1 MRLNLV
7 MQVESNKSNLLPRL
21 IWMLS
26 DKSLGLIS
34 NEVGLDG
41 GGFKFKTPLMYKIL
55 LFILPVPF
63 RAITNI
69 HYHGLERIPENGA
82 AIFVANHT
90 SHVDP
95 FLKIVAAKRPVHYL
109 AKKEHFES
117 HATKVL
123 MESTGQ
129 ISTARGNGS
138 DNALEKAVDVLES
151 GGSMG
156 IFPEGTRSRNSQP
169 PFLQPGKTGAARL
182 AAKFPLTPVV
192 PISIKGAR
200 NFMKPGS
207 LMIKPW
213 KRIDVHIGKS
223 ITFAEWLSN
232 PSGGDLDDSKIEGI
246 LSKDEDEKRAE
257 MKKIYRK
264 FTDQIIETLRLNGA
278 P

>member
-1 MRLNLV
+1 
-7 MQVESNKSNLLPRL
+7 
-21 IWMLS
+21 MLS
-26 DKSLGLIS
+26 DKSLELIS
-34 NEVGLDG
+34 SEVGLDG
-41 GGFKFKTPLMYKIL
+41 GKTDFKTPWMYKFL
-55 LFILPVPF
+55 LFVLPVPF
-63 RAITNI
+63 RAMTNI
-69 HYHGLERIPENGA
+69 HYYGLEKIPKDGP

-129 ISTARGNGS
+129 ISTARENGS
-138 DNALEKAVDVLES
+138 IDALEKAEEVLDS
-151 GGSMG
+151 GCSMG
-156 IFPEGTRSRNSQP
+156 IFPEGTRSRKTQA
-169 PFLQPGKTGAARL
+169 PFLQTGKTGVARL
-182 AAKFPLTPVV
+182 AVKFPKIPIV
-192 PISIKGAR
+192 PISINGAR
-200 NFMKPGS
+200 DFMKPGS

-213 KRIDVHIGKS
+213 KRIDVYIGNS
-223 ITFAEWLSN
+223 ITFSEWLSDTA
-232 PSGGDLDDSKIEGI
+232 GGDYSEQEIEQLVSKG
-246 LSKDEDEKRAE
+246 EDEKRDE

>member
-1 MRLNLV
+1 
-7 MQVESNKSNLLPRL
+7 
-21 IWMLS
+21 MLS
-26 DKSLGLIS
+26 DKSLELIS
-34 NEVGLDG
+34 KEVGLEG
-41 GGFKFKTPLMYKIL
+41 GESKFKTPLMYKIL

-69 HYHGLERIPENGA
+69 HYHGLEKIPKDGA

-95 FLKIVAAKRPVHYL
+95 FLKIIAAKRPVHYL

-117 HATKVL
+117 HATKIL

-138 DNALEKAVDVLES
+138 RDALEKAVDVLDS
-151 GGSMG
+151 GSSMG
-156 IFPEGTRSRNSQP
+156 VFPEGTRSRNSQA
-169 PFLQPGKTGAARL
+169 PFLQGGKTGAARL
-182 AAKFPLTPVV
+182 AAKFPMIPLV
-192 PISIKGAR
+192 PISINGAR

-213 KRIDVHIGKS
+213 KRIDVYIGDS

-232 PSGGDLDDSKIEGI
+232 PSGGGFDDSDIEKI
-246 LSKDEDEKRAE
+246 LSKDEDVKKSG
-257 MKKIYRK
+257 MKTIYRK